1 MIKTNTNELNGK
13 FIITDD
19 VNSENI
25 EFIKNHYNKSILKID
40 KRFDI
45 PQTGYELISIA
56 GSNTFREI
64 ESALETVYSLLQ
76 NGGTT
81 IVNSETTFNN
91 FKTKVNYWCNI
102 QFREVIT
109 KLDAKENT
117 YVIIHNDISKHEYT
131 FLYWL
136 FTQGVNVVV
145 ITKNINKAGK
155 ISDDVQLNIFN
166 TNENLE
172 YRTEVLETKVEIV
185 KENDIKSIKDIET
198 ALYEKNS
205 VIKVICSGVDNY
217 IDTCDFYGKIYI
229 ESETGQQIKLYINEI
244 ENPTQ
249 EEVSKIPRFKK
260 DEHNYILQTLLMFV
274 NVNDKDKSN
283 KLKEAIQAEFNRG
296 QNKELKGSILYNKL
310 LYTIVTLN
318 RLINSEIKHLVMFC
332 NKNLGKNDI
341 CVLRVLANL
350 DLVSILLLFPN
361 KKVVPTELDDKL
373 FKLEMESSI
382 EMDEIPKVDSRNNVK
397 TTGAVASRIAQETLY
412 NGELLG
418 MYKPGQ
424 FCTCETK
431 LFSTAYEE
439 ISLWWNKE
447 LYNRPQFKAE
457 GVKVNLPVIFKVING
472 LPDNYSHAHYLYN
485 TELVSKYLYGN
496 TILCKRIISLD
507 LLWGGGQTRILRA
520 TDINGT
526 DFKDQ
531 KPFYN
536 NGKLDKQRIKRGIN
550 YKYGFLSIQKQDF
563 ILNKIE
569 EILNTDYID
578 YPDKITYIDTVLNIL
593 LNLDNELIKIIQWF
607 EFYTDNPN
615 LVLVMPDESMLKLE
629 DIILIMFLHII
640 GFDILIFVPTCYR
653 SIEGLVTSKF
663 CYDEHNIGYAV
674 YDINTDNLVVGA
686 ENSSVIQNRDPD
698 KKKKGFFSK
707 LFGG

>member
-1 MIKTNTNELNGK
+1 MIKTNIDELNGR

-25 EFIKNHYNKSILKID
+25 EFIKNHYNKSILKIN
-40 KRFDI
+40 KRFDT
-45 PQTGYELISIA
+45 PQIGYQLANISS
-56 GSNTFREI
+56 SNTFKEI
-64 ESALETVYSLLQ
+64 ESALEVVYSLLQ
-76 NGGTT
+76 KGSTT
-81 IVNSETTFNN
+81 IVNSETTFYN
-91 FKTKVNYWCNI
+91 FKTKVNYWCNT
-102 QFREVIT
+102 QFREVLN
-109 KLDAKENT
+109 KLDNKEDT
-117 YVIIHNDISKHEYT
+117 YIIIHSDISKHEYT

-136 FTQGVNVVV
+136 FTYGVNIVV
-145 ITKNINKAGK
+145 ITKNISKAGK
-155 ISDDVQLNIFN
+155 ISDDIQLNIFN

-172 YRTEVLETKVEIV
+172 YKTEVLETKVEVV
-185 KENDIKSIKDIET
+185 KANDIKSIKDIET

-217 IDTCDFYGKIYI
+217 VDTCDFYGKIYT

-249 EEVSKIPRFKK
+249 DEVNKIPRFKK

-274 NVNDKDKSN
+274 NVNDKDRSI
-283 KLKEAIQAEFNRG
+283 KLKEAIQTEFNSG

-318 RLINSEIKHLVMFC
+318 RLINSNVKHLVMFC
-332 NKNLGKNDI
+332 NKSLGKNDI
-341 CVLRVLANL
+341 CVLRVLS
-350 DLVSILLLFPN
+350 DLNIMSVLLLFPN
-361 KKVVPTELDDKL
+361 KQIIPIELDDKL
-373 FKLEMESSI
+373 FKLEMQSSM
-382 EMDEIPKVDSRNNVK
+382 EMDEIPKTDSRNNVK

-424 FCTCETK
+424 FYTCETK

-439 ISLWWNKE
+439 LDLWWNKE
-447 LYNRPQFKAE
+447 LYNRPQFRAE
-457 GVKVNLPVIFKVING
+457 GIKVNLPVIFKVING

-496 TILCKRIISLD
+496 TILCKKVED
-507 LLWGGGQTRILRA
+507 LWNLWGGGQTRILRA

-531 KPFYN
+531 KPFFN
-536 NGKLDKQRIKRGIN
+536 NGKLDRKRIKQGIN

-569 EILNTDYID
+569 EILNTSYID
-578 YPDKITYIDTVLNIL
+578 YTDKTTYIDTVLNIL

-615 LVLVMPDESMLKLE
+615 LVLVMPNESMLKLE
-629 DIILIMFLHII
+629 DIIIILFMHII
-640 GFDILIFVPTCYR
+640 GFDVLLFVPTCYR
-653 SIEGLVTSKF
+653 SIDGLVTSKF
-663 CYDEHNIGYAV
+663 SYDVHNIGYAV
-674 YDINTDNLVVGA
+674 YDINTDHLVVGA
-686 ENSSVIQNRDPD
+686 ENSSIVQNRDTD
-698 KKKKGFFSK
+698 KKKKGFFSR
-707 LFGG
+707 LFGS